1 MEVAAPQGRVMDRL
15 RILVV
20 DDSTTIR
27 SLITAKLHE
36 LAAGSYDLD
45 ITQAAD
51 GSEALACARKHPFD
65 LIFLDV
71 EMPVMGGL
79 EACSAL
85 RQQGNPA
92 RIAMLSSMT
101 SAEAHLAG
109 RQAGCDNYL
118 VKPPH
123 DADLRSILRLASL
136 RKLAAG

>member
-1 MEVAAPQGRVMDRL
+1 MEVVAAQGRVMDRL
-15 RILVV
+15 NILVV

-27 SLITAKLHE
+27 SFITAKLHE
-36 LAAGSYDLD
+36 LATGSYDLD
-45 ITQAAD
+45 IAQAD
-51 GSEALACARKHPFD
+51 NGHQALEYAEKYPFD

-79 EACSAL
+79 EACSVL
-85 RQQGNPA
+85 RQRGCPA

-109 RQAGCDNYL
+109 RNAGCDNYL

-123 DADLRSILRLASL
+123 DGDLRSILRLASL
-136 RKLAAG
+136 RKQTAG

>member
-1 MEVAAPQGRVMDRL
+1 MQAVPAQGRVMERL
-15 RILVV
+15 NILVV
-20 DDSTTIR
+20 DDSTAIR

-36 LAAGSYDLD
+36 LATGSYELD
-45 ITQAAD
+45 ITQAD
-51 GSEALACARKHPFD
+51 NGSQALDCAEKTPFD
-65 LIFLDV
+65 LILLDV

-79 EACSAL
+79 EACRAL
-85 RQQGNPA
+85 RQKGSPA

-136 RKLAAG
+136 RKLSAG

>member
-1 MEVAAPQGRVMDRL
+1 MDRL
-15 RILVV
+15 NILVV
-20 DDSTTIR
+20 DDSTAIR
-27 SLITAKLHE
+27 NLITAKLHE
-36 LAAGSYDLD
+36 LAADSYDLD
-45 ITQAAD
+45 ITQATD
-51 GSEALACARKHPFD
+51 GSQALACAEIRPFD

-85 RQQGNPA
+85 RQKGSPA

-123 DADLRSILRLASL
+123 DGDLRSILRLASL
-136 RKLAAG
+136 RKLTAG